1 MLRSDR
7 IFFLSLGRLGILLTP
22 CGYPYSILAAVSPDP
37 NRCHGREVLGTS
49 LKNAPRTM
57 GGGKWE
63 GGNGQ
68 ELALLTGHFH
78 YLTDSQKSVSSL
90 QSCAYY
96 PQMEVFAN
104 PSE

>member
-1 MLRSDR
+1 
-7 IFFLSLGRLGILLTP
+7 
-22 CGYPYSILAAVSPDP
+22 
-37 NRCHGREVLGTS
+37 
-49 LKNAPRTM
+49 M